1 LVLRGRK
8 ELEDGENCILR
19 VTKLK
24 RVKWLRREAG
34 LGEVR
39 NEYKILV
46 GKPAGKRPLGR
57 PQHRWK
63 DNTET
68 YLKQMVYD
76 SVEWIRRAEGGLQ
89 WWAL

>member
-1 LVLRGRK
+1 
-8 ELEDGENCILR
+8 
-19 VTKLK
+19 
-24 RVKWLRREAG
+24 
-34 LGEVR
+34 VR